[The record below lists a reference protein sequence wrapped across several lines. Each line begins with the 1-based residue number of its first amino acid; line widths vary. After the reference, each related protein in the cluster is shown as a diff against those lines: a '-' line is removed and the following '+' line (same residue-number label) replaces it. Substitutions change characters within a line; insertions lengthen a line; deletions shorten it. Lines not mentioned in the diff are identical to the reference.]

1 MDRGVQALAA
11 GSTAAGQATSAR
23 ADGAHV
29 RRPRA
34 REVLAVN
41 AIAALGAGQRV
52 PAFGGIARPVAL
64 SRGPR
69 HLPRPARHVL
79 GIARHD
85 PFRGRHHRFA
95 RRGHGPRGDVQH
107 AQGKPQ
113 GTAVRHVDEFLHFAV
128 RPCLVARA
136 RLPRPAIRPC
146 AEPFLQRVGGL
157 ALQHDAAVV
166 RRLARRRRGQRAGL
180 RAGLARTNGRWPGT
194 HAARTDRIRARAAQ
208 FQRTVRRIE
217 YATGPSR
224 RPAQPRDARVP
235 RLRRDPGRTQERA
248 EDDGRRAEWQRTPV
262 GRPARRAAPALAHDR
277 GRGRRQAWSGAMNS
291 LARRRRALDIWPG
304 FVDALSS
311 LILVMVF
318 VLLIFAIGQFV
329 LSQTIAGKNRALADL
344 NAQIAQLAKT
354 LSLAQDSNTAL
365 NAKVKELS
373 ASLGTATGERDT
385 LKTGLDA
392 ATAQAAKLNA
402 DIAALA
408 ALKAQLEQQVASL
421 GAELDT
427 SKKNLVAATDLNTH
441 NAAQIELLNR
451 QLAAV
456 QEQLRQ
462 ISAALEI
469 ANKNV
474 KEKDLKIADL
484 GKQLNIA
491 LASKVNQLE
500 KYRSEF
506 FGKLRAALGNRADIR
521 VVGDRFVVPT
531 DVLFD
536 SGSADLNPAAQLQ
549 MAKLAQTLN
558 AVAAEIPSNLDWIVR
573 IDGHTDK
580 RPIPTAQFASNWELS
595 TARAVAIVKYLV
607 VQGIP
612 ANRLSA
618 NGFGQFQPLDPAD
631 TPEAYAKNR
640 RIEI

>member
-1 MDRGVQALAA
+1 
-11 GSTAAGQATSAR
+11 
-23 ADGAHV
+23 
-29 RRPRA
+29 
-34 REVLAVN
+34 
-41 AIAALGAGQRV
+41 
-52 PAFGGIARPVAL
+52 
-64 SRGPR
+64 
-69 HLPRPARHVL
+69 
-79 GIARHD
+79 
-85 PFRGRHHRFA
+85 
-95 RRGHGPRGDVQH
+95 
-107 AQGKPQ
+107 
-113 GTAVRHVDEFLHFAV
+113 
-128 RPCLVARA
+128 
-136 RLPRPAIRPC
+136 
-146 AEPFLQRVGGL
+146 
-157 ALQHDAAVV
+157 
-166 RRLARRRRGQRAGL
+166 
-180 RAGLARTNGRWPGT
+180 
-194 HAARTDRIRARAAQ
+194 
-208 FQRTVRRIE
+208 
-217 YATGPSR
+217 
-224 RPAQPRDARVP
+224 
-235 RLRRDPGRTQERA
+235 
-248 EDDGRRAEWQRTPV
+248 
-262 GRPARRAAPALAHDR
+262 
-277 GRGRRQAWSGAMNS
+277 MNS

-329 LSQTIAGKNRALADL
+329 MSQTIAGKNRALADL
-344 NAQIAQLAKT
+344 NAQIAQLART

-385 LKTGLDA
+385 LKTQLDA

-408 ALKAQLEQQVASL
+408 ALKAQLEQQVAGL

-427 SKKNLVAATDLNTH
+427 SNKNLVAATDLNTH

-451 QLAAV
+451 QIAAV
-456 QEQLRQ
+456 REQLSKL
-462 ISAALEI
+462 SAALDL
-469 ANKNV
+469 ANANV
-474 KEKDLKIADL
+474 KDKDRKIADL
-484 GKQLNIA
+484 GAQLNLA
-491 LASKVNQLE
+491 LANKVNQLE

-536 SGSADLNPAAQLQ
+536 SGSADLNPPAQLQ

-580 RPIPTAQFASNWELS
+580 RPIHTAQFASNWELS

-631 TPEAYAKNR
+631 TPAAYAKNR
-640 RIEI
+640 RIEIQLTNR